1 MTTDLL
7 DNKSGVRVVLYIG
20 FALFFPQQERSAKSH
35 ELNTKK
41 RLVWVRGLP
50 DLACGSQ
57 DEGTT
62 YAGSRDARYELMIRR
77 LISCNMIC
85 K

>member
-7 DNKSGVRVVLYIG
+7 DNKSGARVVRYIG
-20 FALFFPQQERSAKSH
+20 FALFFPQRERSTKSH

-41 RLVWVRGLP
+41 RFVWVRGLP

-57 DEGTT
+57 DRAPPTQEAVT
-62 YAGSRDARYELMIRR
+62 RVM
-77 LISCNMIC
+77 N
-85 K
+85 

>member
-1 MTTDLL
+1 M
-7 DNKSGVRVVLYIG
+7 LYIG

-41 RLVWVRGLP
+41 RFVWVRGLP

-57 DEGTT
+57 DRAPPTQEAVT
-62 YAGSRDARYELMIRR
+62 RVM
-77 LISCNMIC
+77 N
-85 K
+85 